1 MWRKVG
7 REDLA
12 KTSPFLSAEVNVEQP
27 FRWAVFGGYEIV
39 ELQDGSVYIESS
51 SSDVVKTYDPL
62 TETPHLF
69 LEYARIAEASDPI
82 HALLDW
88 VHRYGLL
95 GLTLYERDFQNIFGP
110 TQEGKRIL
118 SELVSPPMYYSPY
131 GGRGETLTAYIMAV
145 EQANKTLRLY
155 ESALNRD
162 VVSLESLIFDD
173 ESSNSV
179 NERRRSFIQDRVED
193 ASATW
198 LDGLVDAALR
208 QVHEYVSS
216 VGSLCY
222 PVITH
227 DGSSNAEPLL
237 KPDHFRAA
245 TVPRNLEGAMYLQ
258 MYWLITSSGELSRC
272 EYCGRI
278 VSFTRPNPESRKR
291 RNDRRFCNDACRQA
305 AHRQKRRSR

>member
-1 MWRKVG
+1 MLRKIG

-12 KTSPFLSAEVNVEQP
+12 GTSPFLNSGVNVEQP
-27 FRWAVFGGYEIV
+27 FRWTVFAGYEIK

-51 SSDVVKTYDPL
+51 ASEVVRTYDPL

-88 VHRYGLL
+88 IHEYGLL
-95 GLTLYERDFQNIFGP
+95 GLTLYEHDFQNIFGP

-118 SELVSPPMYYSPY
+118 HELVSPPMYYSPY

-145 EQANKTLRLY
+145 EQANQTLRLY

-162 VVSLESLIFDD
+162 VVSLESLIFDN
-173 ESSNSV
+173 ESSDSV
-179 NERRRSFIQDRVED
+179 NERLFYFIQDRIEG

-208 QVHEYVSS
+208 QVHEYISS
-216 VGSLCY
+216 VHAFCY
-222 PVITH
+222 PVITY
-227 DGSSNAEPLL
+227 DGSSSAEPLL

-245 TVPRNLEGAMYLQ
+245 TIPRNLEGAMYLQ

-272 EYCGRI
+272 ENCGRI
-278 VSFTRPNPESRKR
+278 LSLTRPNPEGRKR
-291 RNDRRFCNDACRQA
+291 RNDRRFCNDSCRQA
-305 AHRQKRRSR
+305 AHRQKRRDL